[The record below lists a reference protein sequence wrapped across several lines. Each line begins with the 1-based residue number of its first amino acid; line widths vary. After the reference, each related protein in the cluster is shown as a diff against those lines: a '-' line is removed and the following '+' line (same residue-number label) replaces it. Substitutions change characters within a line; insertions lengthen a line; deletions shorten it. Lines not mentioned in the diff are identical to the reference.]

1 MDILTQEKFKKYS
14 HIAINKD
21 IMQNLKHDVQ
31 QILYAPSPW
40 NENPH
45 SNISSCHC
53 QQNRTV
59 ESLTYPLEECQVK
72 RSATECIKAIE
83 GQLEINLSKPK

>member
-1 MDILTQEKFKKYS
+1 
-14 HIAINKD
+14 
-21 IMQNLKHDVQ
+21 MQNLKHDVQ

-40 NENPH
+40 TENLH

-53 QQNRTV
+53 QQNRTE
-59 ESLTYPLEECQVK
+59 ESLTYPLAECQVK
-72 RSATECIKAIE
+72 RSATECIIAIE